1 MQKMKCIITGA
12 SGFIGGRLAGYFA
25 KKGVHVITPLREK
38 SGLLIMHRNIQVCR
52 YENLKELLVNKK
64 IDFIVHA
71 AALTTANSESGEEIY
86 KANVNLADFIAD
98 IIDYSRPRI
107 VIFMSTVSIYGEI
120 ESEILTINNPIVNP
134 NLYGISKLIAEQK
147 LTKVCL
153 DNKID
158 LTILRLPGTV
168 GYKSHGNIVSRIL
181 KMAHQNEGRISLT
194 NENSEFN
201 NIISVKNLINYV
213 ENVVNNCQKDKY
225 KIILPASS
233 DTIKFKGIVEYI
245 KSEFKATNM
254 HIDWKKKESSSFS
267 IDIKDAVN
275 KGYPVITTIS
285 SLASVVYDIKNMG
298 DD

>member
-153 DNKID
+153 DNK
-158 LTILRLPGTV
+158 
-168 GYKSHGNIVSRIL
+168 
-181 KMAHQNEGRISLT
+181 
-194 NENSEFN
+194 
-201 NIISVKNLINYV
+201 
-213 ENVVNNCQKDKY
+213 
-225 KIILPASS
+225 
-233 DTIKFKGIVEYI
+233 
-245 KSEFKATNM
+245 
-254 HIDWKKKESSSFS
+254 
-267 IDIKDAVN
+267 
-275 KGYPVITTIS
+275 
-285 SLASVVYDIKNMG
+285 
-298 DD
+298 